1 MKLTNE
7 ICISF
12 LQGSGWLYNHDKEI
26 SISERNKAL
35 DNFVKFASDMPTVE
49 TEDGE
54 IRPMWLEEIAEQL
67 KADGVMYSRKIVQKV
82 AEEYKNTWTNCSVFV
97 EKLKNKMIKN
107 SQIGRK
113 SFEAILS
120 DIEQTELEYNGGW
133 ITCSERLPEE
143 SGYYLV
149 TYHDWSDGNF
159 LPKYDDTYVRRLH
172 YQISDHFVGWN
183 YPKNVDDRA
192 ENDCH
197 KEVIAWQPLPEPFKG
212 RD

>member
-1 MKLTNE
+1 M
-7 ICISF
+7 
-12 LQGSGWLYNHDKEI
+12 
-26 SISERNKAL
+26 NKAFEKIL
-35 DNFVKFASDMPTVE
+35 EM
-49 TEDGE
+49 
-54 IRPMWLEEIAEQL
+54 LEELQNNLLSQTEGDVDLQVGIIN
-67 KADGVMYSRKIVQKV
+67 GVMYSKKIVQEV
-82 AEEYKNTWTNCSVFV
+82 AEEYK
-97 EKLKNKMIKN
+97 
-107 SQIGRK
+107 
-113 SFEAILS
+113 
-120 DIEQTELEYNGGW
+120 GGW
-133 ITCSERLPEE
+133 IACSERLPEE

-197 KEVIAWQPLPEPFKG
+197 KEVIAWQPLPKPYKE